1 MRRKEKFRMVS
12 RPIVLDVYWLGK
24 RQGLFTYENA
34 RTKKKKKK
42 MQEHRENVYKIETWL
57 WVHPTSQSIGTGNQ
71 SQLI

>member
-1 MRRKEKFRMVS
+1 MS
-12 RPIVLDVYWLGK
+12 IGWGK
-24 RQGLFTYENA
+24 DEDYSLM
-34 RTKKKKKK
+34 K